1 VWERPGHRGLPPLYP
16 INGDASFTASPPQ
29 TCWWPCR
36 MKMQWVLPADDGG
49 RRILY
54 YKIYRGI
61 TARTSGASTVWE
73 QEPYDILPDDRVVW
87 IVDGLLRNT
96 IYSWKITGIN
106 QLGEGAESTA
116 LTRTSAN
123 TPDVI
128 NLAYQKSATQST
140 EQQQSADL
148 SMGGAEKALDGLT
161 NPNFD
166 ASEAQMTNYETA
178 NAVPFWRV
186 DLGAGHVIRE
196 IHLFFCGRFTHKANS
211 LRPSCS
217 TRVFDLIVYDSTQTE
232 VWRTSNQNYI
242 EGTVRGTDMLDT
254 GYDVQ
259 GLLNVI
265 QVRLDDDATTGQLN
279 PHMVLAVG
287 PLPAPAPTSTPPSR
301 RGAGHLN
308 DVGSGTSARRLV
320 DPTTLVG
327 QVGQYVEIK
336 TTATNQVAMAE
347 VRVFGWHRGCND
359 EYTCESTG
367 SCLFRKDGQDYRKCV
382 CASGYEGETCAD
394 PIGTAAGAAAAGA
407 VVENG
412 TGAATYIGLFC
423 LSLGIALACMGLA
436 FGMLY
441 CYYRLTLNDAYP
453 ELPVMPK
460 FTAKVTPMPEGL
472 PHDEIRK
479 KYHPGF
485 HGASSQAKGI
495 RKKKEHQAAI
505 SAAQSRVASRAP
517 TRGPTRGPSKA
528 ATRRPSVS
536 GIEDVETLHK
546 GASVDVMLGRA
557 PPCGF
562 TVGWWRVLKDRW
574 KFVIV
579 CGFAVGGAFF
589 VGILLVT
596 VLNEERQNQ
605 GT

>member
-1 VWERPGHRGLPPLYP
+1 
-16 INGDASFTASPPQ
+16 
-29 TCWWPCR
+29 
-36 MKMQWVLPADDGG
+36 
-49 RRILY
+49 
-54 YKIYRGI
+54 
-61 TARTSGASTVWE
+61 
-73 QEPYDILPDDRVVW
+73 
-87 IVDGLLRNT
+87 
-96 IYSWKITGIN
+96 
-106 QLGEGAESTA
+106 
-116 LTRTSAN
+116 
-123 TPDVI
+123 
-128 NLAYQKSATQST
+128 
-140 EQQQSADL
+140 
-148 SMGGAEKALDGLT
+148 
-161 NPNFD
+161 
-166 ASEAQMTNYETA
+166 
-178 NAVPFWRV
+178 
-186 DLGAGHVIRE
+186 
-196 IHLFFCGRFTHKANS
+196 
-211 LRPSCS
+211 
-217 TRVFDLIVYDSTQTE
+217 
-232 VWRTSNQNYI
+232 
-242 EGTVRGTDMLDT
+242 MLDT

-259 GLLNVI
+259 GLHNVI

-407 VVENG
+407 VVEYG

-562 TVGWWRVLKDRW
+562 TVGWWRILKDRW